1 MGGTNVP
8 VRRQWL
14 FMLVRDV
21 QVLSGVLSG
30 VLLDELEPL
39 TLGRIESALAALHP
53 PTNPLE
59 ELLVKG
65 FAAEILA
72 HARAPLGN
80 ADPPAS
86 TLRLET
92 SKVAQVKRL
101 LDADYAGQWDLDSL
115 SRSVHW
121 NRTTLA
127 NAFRSEVG
135 VSIHRYLMS
144 RRIAAARERLART
157 DDKIASIATEVGY
170 SHAAF
175 QRTFKRLTGISPSK
189 YRVLA
194 QRRSATE

>member
-1 MGGTNVP
+1 
-8 VRRQWL
+8 
-14 FMLVRDV
+14 
-21 QVLSGVLSG
+21 
-30 VLLDELEPL
+30 LLDELEPL

-80 ADPPAS
+80 TDPPAS
-86 TLRLET
+86 ALRLES

-101 LDADYAGQWDLDSL
+101 LDADYAGPWDLDSL
-115 SRSVHW
+115 SRTVNW

-135 VSIHRYLMS
+135 VSIHRYLMA
-144 RRIAAARERLART
+144 RRVTAARERLAQT

-175 QRTFKRLTGISPSK
+175 QRTFRRLTGISPSK